1 MSILASF
8 FRRERE
14 RASPTPD
21 TPPMVLPPVRQQ
33 RGGTVICFT
42 GDSEG
47 NALREH
53 SRWSL
58 APFES
63 LASRVVLID
72 WSDPRRDEQLLE
84 ALSGPVWFAASMFG
98 LGQEISVTNGHESG
112 NYWSVFGIPFVRMFG
127 DLPAY
132 FPDRHVAAFPNS
144 INFYGD
150 PVQTAFYN
158 RWFSS
163 PALAITAP
171 PLVLDRIPTQSLDL
185 SSKKTG
191 RILFPK
197 NGNSVDRLTRYWHES
212 LPESVADALDAM
224 AEESTQWA
232 RLNGRPRFDD
242 LVVSYFAA
250 IGLDVGANRPLL
262 CFLVAQ
268 LDDYLRRFKSRM
280 IAEALLDLPVI
291 IRGRFWDHVDFS
303 GKRAIYDPDSDAA
316 STRELIDQAPAVIDM
331 SPNTQDIPHDRVR
344 RAIGRCTAFLTN
356 RMACF
361 DGVGMESKRFT
372 FDFSPESIHDLVEQ
386 YVLRPSDAV
395 ELGMEQS
402 RVFLARYRDECY
414 AEALATVVDLCALRI
429 GERPRGTQD
438 FVVFPPASYG

>member
-8 FRRERE
+8 FRREPE
-14 RASPTPD
+14 HVNPAPD
-21 TPPMVLPPVRQQ
+21 TPPIMLPPVRQQ

-42 GDSEG
+42 GSSEG
-47 NALREH
+47 NALRDH
-53 SRWSL
+53 SRWFL

-63 LASRVVLID
+63 LASRTVLID
-72 WSDPRRDEQLLE
+72 WSDPQRHEHLLD
-84 ALSGPVWFAASMFG
+84 ALSEPVWFAASFFG
-98 LGQEISVTNGHESG
+98 LGQEISVTIGHESG
-112 NYWSVFGIPFVRMFG
+112 NYWSVFGIPFVRMYG

-132 FPDRHVAAFPNS
+132 FPDRHVASFPNS

-171 PLVLDRIPTQSLDL
+171 PLVLDRVPMRSLDL
-185 SSKKTG
+185 SSKQTG

-197 NGNSVDRLTRYWHES
+197 NGNSVDRLRRYWRES
-212 LPESVADALDAM
+212 LPQSVADALDAM
-224 AEESTQWA
+224 AEESRQWA

-242 LVVSYFAA
+242 LVVSHFAA
-250 IGLDVGANRPLL
+250 IGVDVGANRPLL

-303 GKRAIYDPDSDAA
+303 GKRAIYDPNSDVA
-316 STRELIDQAPAVIDM
+316 STKELIDQAPAVIDM

-344 RAIGRCTAFLTN
+344 RAIGRGTAFLTN

-361 DGVGMESKRFT
+361 DEAGIESKRFT
-372 FDFSPESIHDLVEQ
+372 FEFSPESIHDLVEL

-402 RVFLARYRDECY
+402 RVFLARYQDERY
-414 AEALATVVDLCALRI
+414 AEVLATAVDLCALRI
-429 GERPRGTQD
+429 GERPPGTQD
-438 FVVFPPASYG
+438 FVAFPPASYG